1 MKTTTLA
8 LMRSAVLALLAT
20 IVSTT
25 IATKAQT
32 PTGKNRLRVASYN
45 IQHGMGMD
53 GRLDYLRTA
62 RVLEKINAD
71 VVAVQEV
78 DSMTRRTGHTY
89 ALGEIAD
96 AMRYYASYAAAID
109 FDDGRYGIGILSRQR
124 PLRIERRALP
134 GREEARAIIVAE
146 FKDYVFAATHLSLT
160 EEDRMASLAIIT
172 EMARASRK
180 PFIIAGDMNAEPGST
195 FIGELE
201 KDFHICSKNAKSWP
215 ADKPQACLDYIA
227 AYKSYG
233 DVKRPGADDEWAN
246 YRPYVGEP
254 AVTLNAQVVN
264 TQASDHRP
272 IYADI
277 VLPTP
282 TAQLLTT
289 QPYLQ
294 LATRTSMNVMF
305 QTNCV
310 GHCWIEYGTDTL
322 NTRRARALMDGQE
335 VCYDIENN
343 IKLDHLQPGT
353 RYYYRVCVQE
363 ILHKS
368 AYANHFGGDTLR
380 TRFYSFR
387 TPGDDGDFACLVFN
401 DLHDQSKTFGRLREL
416 AKDEDY
422 DFVIFNGD
430 CLPEP
435 RNRNHAIDMIHRLA
449 DGKKFGKTE
458 SGNVWLDRN
467 RTTPYAFYQ
476 FWLNVSDD
484 DAEKYIKI
492 FTSLDRETI
501 EALVAEHRQ
510 DPGRRVLQKRLAE
523 EVTTMVHSRE
533 DLEMAMA
540 ASNILFG
547 KATNE
552 QLRQLDEV
560 TLLDVF
566 AGVPHFT
573 LSKDKLN
580 QPAVEIFTCDEAKV
594 FASKGEM
601 RKLVQGG
608 GVSLNK
614 EKLATFDQMV
624 TADDLIDGK
633 YLLVQRGKKNYYL
646 ITVV

>member
-109 FDDGRYGIGILSRQR
+109 FDGGRYGIGILSRQR

-172 EMARASRK
+172 EMARTSRK

-215 ADKPQACLDYIA
+215 ADSPQACLDYIA

-277 VLPTP
+277 VLPT
-282 TAQLLTT
+282 AQLLTT

-294 LATRTSMNVMF
+294 LATKTSMNVMF

-387 TPGDDGDFACLVFN
+387 TPGDDGDFGCLVFN
-401 DLHDQSKTFGRLREL
+401 DLHDQSKTYGRLREL

-449 DGKKFGKTE
+449 DAIGGAEKPVIFLRGNHEIRNFYSAGMHSLIGYYGDKTYAAFTWGKTRF
-458 SGNVWLDRN
+458 VML
-467 RTTPYAFYQ
+467 
-476 FWLNVSDD
+476 
-484 DAEKYIKI
+484 
-492 FTSLDRETI
+492 
-501 EALVAEHRQ
+501 
-510 DPGRRVLQKRLAE
+510 DPGEDKPDSTPVYGGLNDFTQLRMDQTEFIKHELKSKEFKQARHRVLISHIPIFGNTDKYRPCTEMWGGMLAKAPFDLGIGAHTHTARL
-523 EVTTMVHSRE
+523 HR
-533 DLEMAMA
+533 
-540 ASNILFG
+540 
-547 KATNE
+547 
-552 QLRQLDEV
+552 R
-560 TLLDVF
+560 
-566 AGVPHFT
+566 GVDGCGFP
-573 LSKDKLN
+573 
-580 QPAVEIFTCDEAKV
+580 VYI
-594 FASKGEM
+594 
-601 RKLVQGG
+601 GG
-608 GVSLNK
+608 GYKMDSATVAVLTCREGRLSLK
-614 EKLATFDQMV
+614 VLADN
-624 TADDLIDGK
+624 DDNQWTLDLG
-633 YLLVQRGKKNYYL
+633 R
-646 ITVV
+646 